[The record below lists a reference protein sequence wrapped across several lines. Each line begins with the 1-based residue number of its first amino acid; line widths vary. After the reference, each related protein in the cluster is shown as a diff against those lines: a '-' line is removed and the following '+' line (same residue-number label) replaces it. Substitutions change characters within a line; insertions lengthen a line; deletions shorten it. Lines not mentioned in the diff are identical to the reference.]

1 MNSANEKQPIRT
13 KIVLVQPSGDQCVQ
27 SLFTYHQDNAI
38 GYKPPQAIMILATY
52 LLQQEFTNVE
62 CLDAQM
68 EEMSPEQTVD
78 RLAEMKPD
86 IVGITVWTDFW
97 YPAWKTVKLLR
108 EKIPD
113 CTIILGGPHCAVFP
127 QETLEFSEANYLVV
141 GDGEDVLLNL
151 LRELSNDHSVTEQP
165 GLWRKING
173 EIKAPTIPGAVI
185 DDITKIP
192 VPDRTLLPFKKY
204 SSVLTPSEYET
215 TMITSRGCPYK
226 CVFCKMDVQ
235 KVYARSAEQVIEEF
249 RQIEELGISD
259 VQVYDDTFTWGN
271 ARAMD
276 ICQGIIDQ
284 GIKVNWAIRDRANRV
299 TEELYDL
306 LKRAGCT
313 RVHFGVETGSPRVLK
328 ESGKFLTIEQI
339 EKGLRIARESGMTVL
354 SYYMFGFLDE
364 TPEDARMTIDF
375 AKKLKTDYPVFI
387 ILIPYPGTAIYNE
400 GMKRGI
406 ITSDHWREFTKNPV
420 PDYQIP
426 NLIENIMD
434 RETMRELRNT
444 GTRELYFRPRRIFKE
459 LRNIS
464 STKDFSQKIKLGLI
478 LASEVYKRR
487 SSYSEAS
494 SAMYR

>member
-1 MNSANEKQPIRT
+1 MNSMNRDQPSRK
-13 KIVLVQPSGDQCVQ
+13 KIALVQPSGDQCVQ

-38 GYKPPQAIMILATY
+38 GYKPPQAILILATY
-52 LLQQEFTNVE
+52 LINNGYDDVE
-62 CLDAQM
+62 CLDAQL
-68 EEMSPEQTVD
+68 EEYSPEETAI

-86 IVGITVWTDFW
+86 IIGITVWTDFW
-97 YPAWKTVKLLR
+97 FPAWKTVKLVR
-108 EKIPD
+108 EKLPD
-113 CTIILGGPHCAVFP
+113 STIILGGPHCGVFP
-127 QETLEFSEANYLVV
+127 QETLEFSDADFLVV

-151 LRELSNDHSVTEQP
+151 VGELSNNQPVTEQP
-165 GLWRKING
+165 GLWRKIDG
-173 EIKAPTIPGAVI
+173 EILAPATPLAVI

-192 VPDRTLLPFKKY
+192 VPDRTLLPFKRY

-235 KVYARSAEQVIEEF
+235 KVYARTAEQVIEEF

-299 TEELYDL
+299 TPELYDL

-313 RVHFGVETGSPRVLK
+313 RVHFGVETGSPRILK
-328 ESGKFLTIEQI
+328 ESGKFLTMEQV
-339 EKGLRIARESGMTVL
+339 ENGVKIARESGMTVL

-364 TPEDARMTIDF
+364 TPEDARLTIDF

-387 ILIPYPGTAIYNE
+387 ILIPYPGTAIYKE
-400 GMKRGI
+400 GLKRGI
-406 ITSDHWREFTKNPV
+406 ISSDHWREFTMNPA
-420 PDYQIP
+420 PDYKIP

-434 RETMRELRNT
+434 RSTLRELRNT
-444 GTRELYFRPRRIFKE
+444 GTRELYFRPRRILKE
-459 LRNIS
+459 LCNIS

-478 LASEVYKRR
+478 LASEVYKRQ
-487 SSYSEAS
+487 SSVSDTGAQ
-494 SAMYR
+494 MYR